1 MNGTVIKEFLV
12 GLGFKV
18 DDSSVSKFDGKVKA
32 ATVKVA
38 ALGTAAVAAAGAVT
52 AFVGA
57 VANRLDEVSDAAI
70 RIGTTADELMRLQYA
85 ATLSDSSAQAAA
97 ASLQRLGRRAGE
109 AAMGT
114 GEGIK
119 AFEELGI
126 ELRDADGQLKSST
139 DLMGEIG
146 ESIRDLERGQ
156 QLALM
161 EKLGIDP
168 TMLQTI
174 TNGMDTLG
182 AEFDELYGAAGISL
196 NEAAQTSSDFNDA
209 LARLQMTFDAVT
221 AAIAVRLMPKI
232 AESFDML
239 QRLFI
244 DNMPKIIK
252 AVSPVLD
259 LIMAIGTAFIRIV
272 ARIAQGA
279 GVLIGYF
286 QRIND
291 ATDGMAGYIAA
302 ATAAWKLLN
311 LSFLASPI
319 GIILT
324 LGAAIAL
331 LVDDFLTWQE
341 GGDSLIDYTKF
352 EPPITAAIEII
363 KLLGDVVIN
372 SIGMIMDVGR
382 LLMQLL
388 TGDFSGAWESL
399 VSLGDRIVDQF
410 GNVRSAFSEVI
421 EIVKFLAEA
430 IFGDLSSSWEM
441 IGSVV
446 DTVVEG
452 ISSAVSGVSSFIIET
467 FTSAADS
474 VMSIFQGLASFFT
487 GFFDSITSG
496 IASIGEGAKRAAA
509 FVGFGSD
516 DENPSALSMGVD
528 SVKGLFGFGDDEQN
542 TSTPALT
549 PSPQAAAAVTG
560 GNQNLNQNTEIIVQ
574 GTANAQATAS
584 AVANQQNRV
593 NADMARNMAGAT
605 R

>member
-1 MNGTVIKEFLV
+1 MNGDVIKEFLV

-18 DDSSVSKFDGKVKA
+18 DDSSVNKFDGKVKA

-97 ASLQRLGRRAGE
+97 ASLQQLARRAGE
-109 AAMGT
+109 AAMGA
-114 GEGIK
+114 GEGVI

-139 DLMGEIG
+139 DLMGEVG
-146 ESIRDLERGQ
+146 DSIRDLERGQ

-182 AEFDELYGAAGISL
+182 AEFDELYGAAGVSL

-209 LARLQMTFDAVT
+209 VARLQMTFEAAT
-221 AAIAVRLMPKI
+221 TAIAVRLMPTI
-232 AESFDML
+232 SESFDML
-239 QRLFI
+239 RRLFI
-244 DNMPKIIK
+244 DNMPQIIE

-259 LIMAIGTAFIRIV
+259 IIMSIGTAFVRIV
-272 ARIAQGA
+272 GRIGQAA
-279 GVLIGYF
+279 GVVIGYF
-286 QRIND
+286 LRINE

-302 ATAAWKLLN
+302 AAAAWKLLN

-352 EPPITAAIEII
+352 EPPINAAIEII
-363 KLLGDVVIN
+363 KLLGDVVVN

-410 GNVRSAFSEVI
+410 GNVRSAFSQVI

-441 IGSVV
+441 IGLVV
-446 DTVVEG
+446 DTVVDG
-452 ISSAVSGVSSFIIET
+452 ISSAVSGVSSFIIEA
-467 FTSAADS
+467 FTLAADS
-474 VMSIFQGLASFFT
+474 VMSIFEGVQS
-487 GFFDSITSG
+487 FFDSFFSTITAGLDTITS
-496 IASIGEGAKRAAA
+496 GAKRAAA
-509 FVGFGSD
+509 FLGFGSD
-516 DENPSALSMGVD
+516 EENPSALTMGVD

-542 TSTPALT
+542 PGNPALI

-560 GNQNLNQNTEIIVQ
+560 GNQNVSQQTEIVVQ
-574 GTANAQATAS
+574 GSANPQATAS
-584 AVANQQNRV
+584 AIAGQQNRV